1 MYRFQNSNATNDETK
16 GRWATL
22 KAEDDRPA
30 VNTSLPARMAPKLA
44 PTTLAQA
51 TFDKNASQSHASQSH
66 VSHASQTRTTLKPA
80 IKSVTLTLDDFPSLS
95 KPKTPS
101 TLKPSAPSA
110 PSAPSSSYANLS
122 KDWAKK
128 QQEDKEKE
136 KEEKEAAARWNALQ
150 REQREKEERSF
161 QRTGIISFPHI
172 QKKVDSDD
180 EKYLED
186 ERVISEDDDLSL
198 EEEEEEEEEDF
209 VTDEGWGNRKHKYDM
224 Y

>member
-1 MYRFQNSNATNDETK
+1 MYRFQNSTASNAGASN
-16 GRWATL
+16 RWATL
-22 KAEDDRPA
+22 KSEDDRPA

-51 TFDKNASQSHASQSH
+51 TQSHASQSR
-66 VSHASQTRTTLKPA
+66 STPKPA

-95 KPKTPS
+95 KPKAAS
-101 TLKPSAPSA
+101 TLMASAPSVPSSAPSA
-110 PSAPSSSYANLS
+110 SYANLS

-161 QRTGIISFPHI
+161 HRTGIISFPYI
-172 QKKVDSDD
+172 QKKVDSDE

-186 ERVISEDDDLSL
+186 ERVISEEDDLSL

-209 VTDEGWGNRKHKYDM
+209 VTDEGWGNRKNKYDM

>member
-1 MYRFQNSNATNDETK
+1 MYRFQGSNGANGVNETNATNG

-22 KAEDDRPA
+22 KSDDKPA

-51 TFDKNASQSHASQSH
+51 THATFDKNATLKPMNKKAAPASQS
-66 VSHASQTRTTLKPA
+66 
-80 IKSVTLTLDDFPSLS
+80 LDEFPSLS
-95 KPKTPS
+95 KPKAQ
-101 TLKPSAPSA
+101 SAPSA
-110 PSAPSSSYANLS
+110 PSVPSAPSASYANLS

-128 QQEDKEKE
+128 QQDDKEKE

-161 QRTGIISFPHI
+161 QRTGIISFPRV
-172 QKKVDSDD
+172 QKKVDSDE
-180 EKYLED
+180 EKYLEE
-186 ERVISEDDDLSL
+186 ERVSSEEDLSL

-209 VTDEGWGNRKHKYDM
+209 DEGWGNRKHKYDI

>member
-1 MYRFQNSNATNDETK
+1 MYRFQGSTATNEESK

-22 KAEDDRPA
+22 KSDDKPA

-51 TFDKNASQSHASQSH
+51 THAPLKPMNKKAAPASQS
-66 VSHASQTRTTLKPA
+66 
-80 IKSVTLTLDDFPSLS
+80 LDEFPSLS
-95 KPKTPS
+95 KPKAQSAPLAPS
-101 TLKPSAPSA
+101 MAPSEPSAPSA
-110 PSAPSSSYANLS
+110 SYANLS
-122 KDWAKK
+122 KNWAKK

-172 QKKVDSDD
+172 QKKVDSDE
-180 EKYLED
+180 EKYLEE
-186 ERVISEDDDLSL
+186 ERVSSEEDLSL
-198 EEEEEEEEEDF
+198 EEEEEEEEEF
-209 VTDEGWGNRKHKYDM
+209 VTDEGWGNRKHKYDI

>member
-1 MYRFQNSNATNDETK
+1 MYRFQGSTATNEESK

-22 KAEDDRPA
+22 KSEDDKPA

-51 TFDKNASQSHASQSH
+51 THAPLKPMNKKAAPASQS
-66 VSHASQTRTTLKPA
+66 
-80 IKSVTLTLDDFPSLS
+80 LDEFPSLS
-95 KPKTPS
+95 KPKAQSAPLAPS
-101 TLKPSAPSA
+101 MAPSEPSAPSA
-110 PSAPSSSYANLS
+110 SYANLS
-122 KDWAKK
+122 KNWAKK

-172 QKKVDSDD
+172 QKKVDSDE
-180 EKYLED
+180 EKYLEE
-186 ERVISEDDDLSL
+186 ERVSSEEDLSL
-198 EEEEEEEEEDF
+198 EEEEEEEEEF
-209 VTDEGWGNRKHKYDM
+209 VTDEGWGNRKHKYDI